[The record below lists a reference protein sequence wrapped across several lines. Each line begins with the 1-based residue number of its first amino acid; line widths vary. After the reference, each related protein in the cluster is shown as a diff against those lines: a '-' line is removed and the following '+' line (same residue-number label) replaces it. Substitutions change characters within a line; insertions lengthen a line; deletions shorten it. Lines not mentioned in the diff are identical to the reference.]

1 MSIFKRLSATVV
13 SGIDSLVGEIEDH
26 NAVVEVAIRDLQKQI
41 AAARVRFNT
50 LEWERD
56 RLLEQVAEHRQLV
69 TLWKQRA
76 VKSAESGDEEK
87 ALECLGRSRNCEARA
102 AQLEKSSGQFA
113 QTAKKLRESISKLE
127 SALQASKQKQ
137 SLMRAREASGRA
149 IAMNATNSDAHRDL
163 TDTFER
169 WEINLVNAE
178 MYESDG
184 NNLMTDEIAVDQFE
198 EAFINAEA
206 RTDLQAEL
214 AQLMKEKGHE

>member
-56 RLLEQVAEHRQLV
+56 RLLEQVGENRQLV
-69 TLWKQRA
+69 SLWKQRA

-87 ALECLGRSRNCEARA
+87 ALECLGRARNCEARA
-102 AQLEKSSGQFA
+102 AQLEKSSEQFA
-113 QTAKKLRESISKLE
+113 QTARKLKDSLGKLE
-127 SALQASKQKQ
+127 TSLQESKQKQ
-137 SLMRAREASGRA
+137 SLMRAREASGKA
-149 IAMNATNSDAHRDL
+149 IVMNATHSDARRDL

-169 WEINLVNAE
+169 WEINLLNAE
-178 MYESDG
+178 MYEPQMNS
-184 NNLMTDEIAVDQFE
+184 LSADENPVDHFE
-198 EAFINAEA
+198 EAFVDAEKRA
-206 RTDLQAEL
+206 DLQAEL
-214 AQLMKEKGHE
+214 AALMKENDNG